1 MSRQRVMSEQEY
13 LSSKGVGDRLS
24 GFMDDK
30 MRSNR
35 TIRTQRGQDRFQRQA
50 SKSINSYYSRRA
62 QARREYRR
70 LVSTGKL
77 RAPTEMEKMKRIAK
91 GNSENRSVQAAKRV
105 LAKMRARQQA
115 SKSRSGHSGG

>member
-1 MSRQRVMSEQEY
+1 MAKVMSEQEY
-13 LSSKGVGDRLS
+13 LYSKGVGDRLS

-62 QARREYRR
+62 QARGEYRR

-105 LAKMRARQQA
+105 LAKMRARQQV